1 MIVLR
6 LAKSTSIQHQPDT
19 GTQWDEHPYPC
30 EDGIPEHTEQH
41 VCGAL
46 GWEQFRFWWHDTGL
60 LRDAAGTHSVYLVR
74 IPEECVL
81 VGKHQVMFKP
91 EDATWL
97 CRANIQILLEHEAR
111 GADMDFLIDLGVS
124 YGHR

>member
-6 LAKSTSIQHQPDT
+6 LAKSTSILHQPDT
-19 GTQWDEHPYPC
+19 GTEWDEHPYPC
-30 EDGIPEHTEQH
+30 EDGIPEHTPQH

-46 GWEQFRFWWHDTGL
+46 GWEQFRFWWHDTTAL
-60 LRDAAGTHSVYLVR
+60 KNAAGTHSVYLVR
-74 IPEECVL
+74 IPDDAVL
-81 VGKHQVMFKP
+81 VGKHQVMFRP
-91 EDATWL
+91 EDATWIS
-97 CRANIQILLEHEAR
+97 RADIRTLLEHEAR